1 MSLCSWIDHMTKE
14 KLLIGRKIVVESS
27 ELFSPGEI
35 VNFATF
41 FPLEENLQSTKNKMN
56 ATKEKVFFGILLAIF
71 CSELC
76 SGLCETSVFPPRF
89 SCECLDEAKT
99 ILRCQF
105 VSEAACEEDDIFERN
120 VKRVEIPYVIA
131 KGELCDSF
139 FQWVIDI
146 KYERLLLTDEDCPI
160 GWDKLG
166 CR

>member
-1 MSLCSWIDHMTKE
+1 MKAM
-14 KLLIGRKIVVESS
+14 
-27 ELFSPGEI
+27 
-35 VNFATF
+35 
-41 FPLEENLQSTKNKMN
+41 
-56 ATKEKVFFGILLAIF
+56 KEKVIFWILFAIF
-71 CSELC
+71 CPELC
-76 SGLCETSVFPPRF
+76 SGLCETSVFPARF